1 MPQAPKGSRITK
13 RPLTQSQAV
22 KAKSIVPTKKPSTAT
37 GNSEAAQKRE
47 EQRKKLL
54 EMKRKQK
61 AAMLSGGDEN
71 AAEDPEAVGVAPMNG
86 ESKQNGDV
94 EIIL

>member
-1 MPQAPKGSRITK
+1 MP
-13 RPLTQSQAV
+13 
-22 KAKSIVPTKKPSTAT
+22 

-54 EMKRKQK
+54 EMKRKHKELMQN
-61 AAMLSGGDEN
+61 GGDEN
-71 AAEDPEAVGVAPMNG
+71 VAING
-86 ESKQNGDV
+86 ENEVNGKKENDNC

>member
-1 MPQAPKGSRITK
+1 M
-13 RPLTQSQAV
+13 
-22 KAKSIVPTKKPSTAT
+22 KKPSTAP

-61 AAMLSGGDEN
+61 AAMQNGTDEN
-71 AAEDPEAVGVAPMNG
+71 TAIEPELNGDGQMNG
-86 ESKQNGDV
+86 ESKKENGSV
-94 EIIL
+94 EIVL